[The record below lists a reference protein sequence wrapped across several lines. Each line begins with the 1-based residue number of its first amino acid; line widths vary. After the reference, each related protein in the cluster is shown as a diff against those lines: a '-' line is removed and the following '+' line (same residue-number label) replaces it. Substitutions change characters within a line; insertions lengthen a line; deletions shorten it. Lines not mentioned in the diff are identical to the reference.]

1 MKKRLSNLVKSSVI
15 GVMIAS
21 MLCVN
26 VFAGTASVDRA
37 PEANT
42 EVAVQTA
49 VSSGEIISG
58 EAFSSAPKY
67 SYKRLDKTMYVKSAV
82 NVRNM
87 PCKAG
92 TKLCKLSKA
101 KRVYVTGKC
110 KQTGWYRIR
119 YNGKTGYVPSKYLVS
134 KKPKTDKKNTQT
146 QSQTGA
152 NNSSTTTV
160 DNSNVEM
167 SKADR
172 IKSIIHWEAD
182 YSEELENAVIS
193 EMNKLPEKIFND
205 YFDVYQKSINIV
217 PSLDQYG
224 EDIIGHIEWTTF
236 DGRVV
241 IANMSFENNLFAIQ
255 SSVLHEIG
263 HYVEVAYGYAGGDT
277 SLPNFEADAY
287 RFSIVERN
295 GNTYYASSEKE
306 YFAELFA
313 YTIDNGVTSSYEDTN
328 KMQFIIDNFTVLPPM
343 LYPAA

>member
-1 MKKRLSNLVKSSVI
+1 MGI
-15 GVMIAS
+15 MIAA

-26 VFAGTASVDRA
+26 VFAGTASVDRV

-42 EVAVQTA
+42 EVADQTV

-58 EAFSSAPKY
+58 EAFTRAPQY
-67 SYKRLDKTMYVKSAV
+67 SYKRLAKTMYVKSAV
-82 NVRNM
+82 SVRNM

-101 KRVYVTGKC
+101 KKVRVTGKC
-110 KQTGWYRIR
+110 KQTGWYRIK
-119 YNGKTGYVPSKYLVS
+119 YNGKTGYVPSMYLVS

-146 QSQTGA
+146 QPQTEV

-172 IKSIIHWEAD
+172 IRSIIHWEAD

-193 EMNKLPEKIFND
+193 EMNKVPEKIFND
-205 YFDVYQKSINIV
+205 YFDVYQKSITIV

-224 EDIIGHIEWTTF
+224 EDIIGHIEWTTYN
-236 DGRVV
+236 GRVV
-241 IANMSFENNLFAIQ
+241 IANMSFENNLYAIQ
-255 SSVLHEIG
+255 NSLLHEIG
-263 HYVEVAYGYAGGDT
+263 HYVDVAYENAGGDT

-295 GNTYYASSEKE
+295 GNTYFASSEEE
-306 YFAELFA
+306 YFAELFE
-313 YTIDNGVTSSYEDTN
+313 YTVDNGVTGSYEDTY
-328 KMQFIIDNFTVLPPM
+328 KMQSIIDNFTVLQPI